1 MKLGV
6 HVFAVHESLLESS
19 FNCNKTDSSVSHP
32 LKLFQLRSE
41 WYDELIFVNPNP
53 VLHGSLSHG
62 RPWKSGSYTHETDFK
77 KLEDDTLKSI
87 KSAQDKITEL
97 IDEVRTNSRIMR
109 IKYLVF
115 VYSKNYFSNR
125 VSLKR
130 SEIKYEFWS

>member
-1 MKLGV
+1 MIYLYSN
-6 HVFAVHESLLESS
+6 VFQQKYK
-19 FNCNKTDSSVSHP
+19 CKTHQSVSHP

-97 IDEVRTNSRIMR
+97 IDEVRFMR
-109 IKYLVF
+109 LHF
-115 VYSKNYFSNR
+115 TS
-125 VSLKR
+125 
-130 SEIKYEFWS
+130 

>member
-1 MKLGV
+1 MI
-6 HVFAVHESLLESS
+6 HEQTISDKKS
-19 FNCNKTDSSVSHP
+19 KAKKSVSHP

-62 RPWKSGSYTHETDFK
+62 RPWKSGSYSHETDFK

-97 IDEVRTNSRIMR
+97 IDEVCNIPYVLTI
-109 IKYLVF
+109 
-115 VYSKNYFSNR
+115 
-125 VSLKR
+125 
-130 SEIKYEFWS
+130 EIF

>member
-1 MKLGV
+1 M
-6 HVFAVHESLLESS
+6 
-19 FNCNKTDSSVSHP
+19 
-32 LKLFQLRSE
+32 KLFQLRSE

-97 IDEVRTNSRIMR
+97 IDEVRMNLRIMR
-109 IKYLVF
+109 IEYLLF
-115 VYSKNYFSNR
+115 MHPQNYFSNR
-125 VSLKR
+125 VSSKR
-130 SEIKYEFWS
+130 SEIKYEF